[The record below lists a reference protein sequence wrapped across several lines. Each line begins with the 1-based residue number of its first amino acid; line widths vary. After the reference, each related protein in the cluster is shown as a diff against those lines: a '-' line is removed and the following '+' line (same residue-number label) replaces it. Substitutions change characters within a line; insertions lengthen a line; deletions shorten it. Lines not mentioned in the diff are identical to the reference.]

1 MKYFKFLI
9 PLLFIA
15 CSSDK
20 VILLPEVNQV
30 DVHEVLDV
38 SPAYL
43 FYDTTAVNG
52 VELNRRNL
60 IVSTNWLVNVDKR
73 LTLKQAI
80 PEIQFIQNK
89 KRDAGMH
96 KNEAAKNY
104 YSCNDISI
112 KNLGFIDFTDVFYHT
127 KDSVISIEKARANL
141 KENSLEIQVKSLEDI
156 KISNRSESTNL
167 KDFASFLKTDAI
179 AKPTYLILNV
189 SENLTFQDYIFV
201 KSALLKTTST
211 DLILDPNEFIY

>member
-1 MKYFKFLI
+1 MKYLKFLI
-9 PLLFIA
+9 PLIVFA

-20 VILLPEVNQV
+20 VILLPEVSNAP
-30 DVHEVLDV
+30 VHEVLDL

-80 PEIQFIQNK
+80 PEIQFIQFK

-104 YSCNDISI
+104 YSCNDTGI

-127 KDSVISIEKARANL
+127 SDSAKATIRARETIKSEHLAAKVDALSRITVSNL
-141 KENSLEIQVKSLEDI
+141 EGSLNLEDFI
-156 KISNRSESTNL
+156 AYLSAQPLPKPTNL
-167 KDFASFLKTDAI
+167 V
-179 AKPTYLILNV
+179 LNL
-189 SENLTFQDYIFV
+189 SENLTFQDYITL
-201 KSALLKTTST
+201 KAALIETDST
-211 DLILDPNEFIY
+211 VVTVNPNEFIY